1 MQIVNIKSTNM
12 ELTEA
17 IRVYAE
23 EKVLSLRKFVKKFE
37 PVKVSIE
44 VVDESGIQ
52 LEEEVQYIGI

>member
-17 IRVYAE
+17 IRVYVE